1 MIRKPQKRDKE
12 IVNVTWG
19 IAFFYGQGVEEDKV
33 IANQWYEKSAKQ
45 GNVNA
50 QFNLGLSFYE
60 GEGVEKDYAK
70 AMHWFNKAAEFGDEG
85 AKGVLSK
92 LL

>member
-1 MIRKPQKRDKE
+1 MIKKAAEEGQRDCQC
-12 IVNVTWG
+12 NLG
-19 IAFFYGQGVEEDKV
+19 YCFFYGQGVEEDKV

-60 GEGVEKDYAK
+60 GEGV
-70 AMHWFNKAAEFGDEG
+70 
-85 AKGVLSK
+85 
-92 LL
+92 